1 MADITETD
9 NKFLNSLVQDCITY
23 KLSERST
30 RIYQTQVQAHI
41 IIIFEAE
48 EGARS
53 ISSEYA
59 DMA

>member
-1 MADITETD
+1 MAEIRDGQQVP
-9 NKFLNSLVQDCITY
+9 KFISARLYNLQVIR
-23 KLSERST
+23 ERST